1 MGPTEKGCSRTVVT
15 TQEYIV
21 GSMSLRSSSL
31 LELRWVSLSRG
42 NFIKAT
48 MKKMAPINLDNVC
61 AHEQIATSNEICHG
75 RWYLDIA

>member
-1 MGPTEKGCSRTVVT
+1 MGPTEKGCRTVVT

-21 GSMSLRSSSL
+21 GSMSLRRSSL
-31 LELRWVSLSRG
+31 LELKGSLSRG